1 MTSVPGRVPG
11 IFVFI
16 RIDLQMNGFSA
27 IMDNTEYKGGSTMAV
42 VTKDTMIGD
51 LLDTDPALER
61 VFLEYGMYC
70 RECSSARGETIE
82 QACMLH
88 EVDADALVKALNAY
102 GSAG

>member
-42 VTKDTMIGD
+42 VTKDTD
-51 LLDTDPALER
+51 R
-61 VFLEYGMYC
+61 KSV
-70 RECSSARGETIE
+70 
-82 QACMLH
+82 
-88 EVDADALVKALNAY
+88 V
-102 GSAG
+102 